1 MATADL
7 ELELIAA
14 RAAARDR
21 VNWLTTSIMA
31 AFHAGA
37 IAALFFFSWKA
48 LLLVAAL
55 WYVSGSFGIGMG
67 YHRLLTHRGYKVPR
81 WVEYFLTVCA
91 TLALEGGPIFWVAT
105 HRIHHKFSDKEG
117 DPHSPRDG
125 KWWSHMGWI
134 LMGET
139 LHENTAA
146 LSRYA
151 PDLAKDRF
159 HVWISKWHWVPT
171 VVLGLVILA
180 VGGWTYVLWGI
191 GFRVVLGLHS
201 TWAVN
206 SATHLWGSRRFATK
220 DDSTNNL
227 LIALFTFGEG
237 WHNNH
242 HANPTSAR
250 HGLAWYEFDINWIGI
265 SILRMLG
272 LAKKIHV
279 AQLPEKGEYP
289 VAAKIDLLSA

>member
-1 MATADL
+1 MATA
-7 ELELIAA
+7 ELELIAP
-14 RAAARDR
+14 RAGSRDQ
-21 VNWLTTSIMA
+21 VNWLTTTIMA
-31 AFHAGA
+31 FFHAGA
-37 IAALFFFSWKA
+37 VAALFFFSWKA
-48 LLLVAAL
+48 LVLVAVL
-55 WYVSGSFGIGMG
+55 WYISGSLGIGMG

-81 WVEYFLTVCA
+81 WVEYFLTTCA
-91 TLALEGGPIFWVAT
+91 VLALEGGPIFWVAT
-105 HRIHHKFSDKEG
+105 HRVHHQFSDQEG

-139 LHENTAA
+139 LHQNTAA
-146 LSRYA
+146 LARYA

-171 VVLGLVILA
+171 VVLGLAILA
-180 VGGWTYVLWGI
+180 IGGWKYVLWGI
-191 GFRVVLGLHS
+191 FFRIVLGLHS

-220 DDSTNNL
+220 DDSTNNWFVA
-227 LIALFTFGEG
+227 IFMTFGEG

-265 SILRMLG
+265 SALRMLG

-279 AQLPEKGEYP
+279 AQLPAKGEYP
-289 VAAKIDLLSA
+289 QSAKVDMLSA

>member
-1 MATADL
+1 MATA
-7 ELELIAA
+7 ELELIAS
-14 RAAARDR
+14 RQVSRDQ
-21 VNWLTTSIMA
+21 VNWLTTTIMA
-31 AFHAGA
+31 IFHAGA

-48 LLLVAAL
+48 LALVAVL
-55 WYVSGSFGIGMG
+55 WYISGSLGIGMG

-81 WVEYFLTVCA
+81 WVEYFLTTCA
-91 TLALEGGPIFWVAT
+91 VLALEGGPIFWVAT
-105 HRIHHKFSDKEG
+105 HRVHHQFSDQEG

-139 LHENTAA
+139 LHHNTAA

-151 PDLAKDRF
+151 PDLCKDRF

-171 VVLGLVILA
+171 VIVGLAILA
-180 VGGWTYVLWGI
+180 IGGWKYVLWGI
-191 GFRVVLGLHS
+191 FFRVVLGLHS
-201 TWAVN
+201 TWLVN

-220 DDSTNNL
+220 DDSVNNWF
-227 LIALFTFGEG
+227 IAIFMTFGEG

-250 HGLAWYEFDINWIGI
+250 HGLAWYEIDINWIGI
-265 SILRMLG
+265 SALRMLG
-272 LAKKIHV
+272 LAKTIHV
-279 AQLPEKGEYP
+279 AQLPAKGEYP
-289 VAAKIDLLSA
+289 ASAKVEMLSA